1 MKILQIGLCL
11 NKSCIILTVNV
22 LWCSKSGKLKAER
35 LLARVS
41 VLEHC
46 SGALP
51 TLTAVGLK
59 TTSPIPDSNGTVM
72 VSYDRLTVYAAI
84 TAMSHPPRLVGGGI

>member
-1 MKILQIGLCL
+1 M
-11 NKSCIILTVNV
+11 TVNV
-22 LWCSKSGKLKAER
+22 LWYSKSGKLKAER

-51 TLTAVGLK
+51 TLTAVRLK
-59 TTSPIPDSNGTVM
+59 TTSPIPDSNGTLKNKLV
-72 VSYDRLTVYAAI
+72 VLTTEWLPQLQNIYEGVI
-84 TAMSHPPRLVGGGI
+84 TNALQSCSKEKL